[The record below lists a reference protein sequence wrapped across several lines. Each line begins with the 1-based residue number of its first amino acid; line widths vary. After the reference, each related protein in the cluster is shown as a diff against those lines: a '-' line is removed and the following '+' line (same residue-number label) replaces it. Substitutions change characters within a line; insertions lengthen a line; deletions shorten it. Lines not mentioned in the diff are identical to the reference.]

1 MSAAAVIDSLEFARG
16 EQVLRGS
23 LPAATLKRLEDVL
36 YDSQG
41 SLDYELRGARDERNR
56 PLLVLAVKGPL
67 HLQCQRC
74 LGRLDY
80 DVGIGTKLLVVPRGV
95 PHDDEDDPEGPDAI
109 EASEGLDVG
118 MLVEDEVLLS
128 LPLAPRHPEGTCES
142 RLPRERATGEPR
154 GAFAGLA
161 ALKRPPNLR

>member
-16 EQVLRGS
+16 EHELRGS
-23 LPAATLKRLEDVL
+23 LSVATLKRLEDVL
-36 YDSQG
+36 FDSQG
-41 SLDYELRGARDERNR
+41 SLDYELRGARDDRKR
-56 PLLVLAVKGPL
+56 PLLVLDVKGLL

-80 DVGIGTKLLVVPRGV
+80 DVGIGSTLLIVPRGA
-95 PHDDEDDPEGPDAI
+95 PQDAEDDPEGPDLI
-109 EASEGLDVG
+109 EASEALEVDA
-118 MLVEDEVLLS
+118 LVEDEVLLS

-142 RLPRERATGEPR
+142 RLPKERAAGEPR

>member
-1 MSAAAVIDSLEFARG
+1 MPAGAVIDSLEFARG
-16 EQVLRGS
+16 GQELRGTV
-23 LPAATLKRLEDVL
+23 AAAGLKRLEDVL
-36 YDSQG
+36 YDPQG

-56 PLLVLAVKGPL
+56 PLLLLGVTGAL

-80 DVGIGTKLLVVPRGV
+80 DVKIASTLVVVPRGE
-95 PHDDEDDPEGPDAI
+95 PQDESDDPEGPDAI
-109 EASEGLDVG
+109 EAAEALDVEA
-118 MLVEDEVLLS
+118 LVEEEVLLA

-142 RLPRERATGEPR
+142 RLPRERADAKPG

-161 ALKRPPNLR
+161 ALKRPPNSR